1 MLFLKYIL
9 LVVGVGMFVVAG
21 AIVAND
27 LWLAFEYRRKKAL
40 GAVAIEPAPVRW
52 STTVALVCV
61 AWAPILIGAS
71 LVVPVGHSA
80 VHHVHGTD
88 AVAMVQRH

>member
-1 MLFLKYIL
+1 MLFIKYML
-9 LVVGVGMFVVAG
+9 LVVGVGMFVVAA

-40 GAVAIEPAPVRW
+40 GALAIEPAPVRW

-61 AWAPILIGAS
+61 AWAPILIGVS
-71 LVVPVGHSA
+71 LVVPTGHSA
-80 VHHVHGTD
+80 VHHVHQAET
-88 AVAMVQRH
+88 VAMVQTH